1 MNLNRFRNMDVD
13 YNMAYYSC
21 KQEAGEDARNIDMA
35 ESQAIHAVD
44 SVLDIVLNNGGKHL
58 YEQYLQPKLKP
69 YMVATFIQMFEI
81 YAAVSSAKLIKHLFI
96 LSSRT
101 FR

>member
-1 MNLNRFRNMDVD
+1 MDVD

-58 YEQYLQPKLKP
+58 YEQYL
-69 YMVATFIQMFEI
+69 
-81 YAAVSSAKLIKHLFI
+81 
-96 LSSRT
+96 
-101 FR
+101 